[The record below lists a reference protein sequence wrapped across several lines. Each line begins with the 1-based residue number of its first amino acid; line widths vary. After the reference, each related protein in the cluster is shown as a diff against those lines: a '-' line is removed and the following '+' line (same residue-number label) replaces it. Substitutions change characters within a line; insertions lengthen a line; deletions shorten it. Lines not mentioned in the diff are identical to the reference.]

1 MYAKVDAR
9 RLAGLLD
16 VDKGADGGDG
26 GEEET
31 VQALMAMKMAGRR
44 VSRVGAENGFLEGT
58 VVGAS
63 ELSFAINENMVHIAE
78 STVGRRY
85 AGWFIRNTEHAQRVY
100 DGLRAAPLPA
110 APNVSAAGTNGPNS
124 KKDALSTAGGAKTGG
139 AKVAWGATT
148 QIKVGA

>member
-1 MYAKVDAR
+1 M
-9 RLAGLLD
+9 
-16 VDKGADGGDG
+16 
-26 GEEET
+26 
-31 VQALMAMKMAGRR
+31 
-44 VSRVGAENGFLEGT
+44 
-58 VVGAS
+58 
-63 ELSFAINENMVHIAE
+63 IHIAE

-110 APNVSAAGTNGPNS
+110 APNASAANANVS
-124 KKDALSTAGGAKTGG
+124 NAKKDTQPTSGGAKTGG